1 METRARYVLV
11 GLFTLAIIVGGFG
24 FVYWLSNADGLGERS
39 VYRVRFGAPVSGLS
53 LGSDVLF
60 NGIRVGEVTDLKLD
74 RDKPSDVVAM
84 IAVKADTP
92 IRSDTRVGLS
102 YGGLTGSAS
111 IALQGGAASAPP
123 LQGENGAPPL
133 LVAAADA
140 TQDWTGAARQAFGQ
154 VSDVLSQ
161 NSDALHDT
169 IQNIDS
175 FAAALGRN
183 SGKVDNLVAGLEKW
197 IGNAAA
203 PPATIYELT
212 APASFPAGL
221 EVPKGQLVVAQPTVV
236 VSLDTQR
243 FLAGTETSEN
253 LVFDDA
259 KWSDSIPNLV
269 RQKIIEG
276 FGNADYQGT
285 GGDMQNITAD
295 RTLEIDIR
303 AFRITTGA
311 TPEADVELAAKIV
324 GSDGKV
330 LGGRIFHAT
339 APATAMQ
346 APAAAAAMN
355 DAFTKVATELI
366 VWAMQLP

>member
-1 METRARYVLV
+1 MYWSGSSRWRLSSA
-11 GLFTLAIIVGGFG
+11 GFG
-24 FVYWLSNADGLGERS
+24 FVYWLSNAGGLGERS

-111 IALQGGAASAPP
+111 IALQGGAASAAP
-123 LQGENGAPPL
+123 LQAENGAPPL

-183 SGKVDNLVAGLEKW
+183 SGKVDNLLAGLEKW

-203 PPATIYELT
+203 PPATIYELK
-212 APASFPAGL
+212 APASFPPALKCRRGSSSSRSRQSPSASTRSNSWP
-221 EVPKGQLVVAQPTVV
+221 ERRPA
-236 VSLDTQR
+236 R
-243 FLAGTETSEN
+243 TSSSTTRN
-253 LVFDDA
+253 GATAFR
-259 KWSDSIPNLV
+259 NLV

-330 LGGRIFHAT
+330 LGGRVFHAT